1 MREIT
6 ENKVFFLFCGTQ
18 CISDI
23 KMRSYARLRGEH
35 NENLGN
41 KCVTVVS
48 DSRPQL
54 LELSSVGFSISDG
67 FIFVDQLFIKRG
79 EVAALDHE

>member
-1 MREIT
+1 
-6 ENKVFFLFCGTQ
+6 
-18 CISDI
+18 
-23 KMRSYARLRGEH
+23 MRSYARLRGVL

-48 DSRPQL
+48 DSR

-67 FIFVDQLFIKRG
+67 FTFVDQLFIKRG

>member
-1 MREIT
+1 M
-6 ENKVFFLFCGTQ
+6 FFVMTTFSGTV
-18 CISDI
+18 CISDS
-23 KMRSYARLRGEH
+23 KMRSYARLRGVH

-67 FIFVDQLFIKRG
+67 FTFVDQLFIKRG